1 MYQPG
6 QFIRVGVST
15 PVNFCVMSELLFFFI
30 FFIYVIQVRWVYLKR
45 TSRRLLI
52 KYVLYAYRALKNEY
66 T

>member
-6 QFIRVGVST
+6 QLIRVGVST
-15 PVNFCVMSELLFFFI
+15 PVNFCVMSELLF

-52 KYVLYAYRALKNEY
+52 KYVLYAY
-66 T
+66 